1 MALYINVPE
10 PLPLDHFN
18 YIILTLLYAIQTHM
32 LTKIYMDACSSHFY
46 RISSQKFCLYVLF
59 PLFELCVQNI
69 VIFLISLLYNN
80 FCSVHIKAFLAV
92 TEILTAPRIF
102 NLHSLS
108 ANTGIFPY
116 RAHVKQTY
124 AL

>member
-1 MALYINVPE
+1 
-10 PLPLDHFN
+10 
-18 YIILTLLYAIQTHM
+18 
-32 LTKIYMDACSSHFY
+32 MDACSSHFY
-46 RISSQKFCLYVLF
+46 IISSQKFCAYVLF
-59 PLFELCVQNI
+59 PLFDLCVQNI
-69 VIFLISLLYNN
+69 VIFLISLPYNN

-92 TEILTAPRIF
+92 IEILTALRIL

-124 AL
+124 ALWVDRT